1 MSDKLMKKTVIE
13 SAAES
18 MRPENYPVDRV
29 RMPMSLTS
37 SLSNRVETSNTR
49 LLWAGV
55 FVLVSLAI
63 AVVLFLNFET
73 LLQKV
78 FYTLAFLYVCFLILR
93 YPFLKEHKY
102 RAQFLDRRKNDYR
115 LELSDLWGIASIS
128 EGGFCIFKDKSIG
141 YFIILNKGSLV
152 GSTEE
157 HKRQHDRAVS
167 DALNYA
173 RSRGVTIAYIDL
185 MDTRGG
191 DFRIRQDKQIAKANA
206 TPFTGLNE
214 LNGSIL
220 DYLDEKSKGS
230 SISYDIIRFSTH
242 NLNEKDLYNTLD
254 KFLGLIL
261 QGMYT
266 GRGIA
271 NKQDIGVIVKSYF
284 NLKDFSVDDAVS
296 SVYSGQV
303 MRGWKILS
311 RTFEDGTEEVFEKSS
326 YERSLAMQY
335 SRQVRSALV
344 KSKQERAERVRQE
357 KMKKRR
363 GVPAADN
370 KEKVNEVSTFDPFQ
384 SESFGAGKLDEV
396 SRSEVVVSQGDSQDD
411 SQAYS
416 PFG

>member
-157 HKRQHDRAVS
+157 HKRQHDKAVS

-185 MDTRGG
+185 MDNRGG
-191 DFRIRQDKQIAKANA
+191 DFRIRQAKQIAKANA
-206 TPFTGLNE
+206 TPFMGLNE

-284 NLKDFSVDDAVS
+284 NLKDFSIDDAVS

-357 KMKKRR
+357 KMRKRR
-363 GVPAADN
+363 GVPVSSND
-370 KEKVNEVSTFDPFQ
+370 EKVDEFSTFDPFQ
-384 SESFGAGKLDEV
+384 SEDFGVGKSEV
-396 SRSEVVVSQGDSQDD
+396 SRSEVVVSQGDFQDD
-411 SQAYS
+411 SQSYS

>member
-115 LELSDLWGIASIS
+115 LELLDLWGIASIS

-157 HKRQHDRAVS
+157 HKRQHDKAVS

-185 MDTRGG
+185 MDNRGG
-191 DFRIRQDKQIAKANA
+191 DLRIRQAKQIAKANA

-284 NLKDFSVDDAVS
+284 NLKDFSIDDAVS

-363 GVPAADN
+363 GVPVSDTG
-370 KEKVNEVSTFDPFQ
+370 EEINEVSAFDPFQ
-384 SESFGAGKLDEV
+384 SEGFGTGKSNEV
-396 SRSEVVVSQGDSQDD
+396 SRSEAVVSQGDSQDD

>member
-63 AVVLFLNFET
+63 AVFLFLNFET

-115 LELSDLWGIASIS
+115 LELLDLWGIASIP

-157 HKRQHDRAVS
+157 HKRQHDKAVS

-185 MDTRGG
+185 MDNRGG
-191 DFRIRQDKQIAKANA
+191 DLRIRQAKQIAKANA

-284 NLKDFSVDDAVS
+284 NLKDFSIDDAVS

-363 GVPAADN
+363 GVPVSDTG
-370 KEKVNEVSTFDPFQ
+370 EEINEVSAFDPFQ
-384 SESFGAGKLDEV
+384 SEGFGTGKSNEV
-396 SRSEVVVSQGDSQDD
+396 SRSEAVVSQGDSQDD

>member
-1 MSDKLMKKTVIE
+1 MSDKLLKKTVIE

-55 FVLVSLAI
+55 FVLVALAI

-157 HKRQHDRAVS
+157 HKRQHDKAVS

-173 RSRGVTIAYIDL
+173 RSRGVTLAYIDL
-185 MDTRGG
+185 MDNRGG
-191 DFRIRQDKQIAKANA
+191 DFRIRQAKQIAKENA

-254 KFLGLIL
+254 KFLGMIL

-284 NLKDFSVDDAVS
+284 NLKDFNIDDAVS

-344 KSKQERAERVRQE
+344 KSKQERAERVKKEQR
-357 KMKKRR
+357 KKRQ
-363 GVPAADN
+363 GVFVPE
-370 KEKVNEVSTFDPFQ
+370 EKQEDVLTFDPFQ
-384 SESFGAGKLDEV
+384 SSDVGVGESCEV
-396 SRSEVVVSQGDSQDD
+396 SRSESSVVEDD
-411 SQAYS
+411 SQSYS

>member
-157 HKRQHDRAVS
+157 HKRQHDKAVS
-167 DALNYA
+167 NALNYA

-185 MDTRGG
+185 MDNLGG
-191 DFRIRQDKQIAKANA
+191 DFRIRQAKQIAKANA

-284 NLKDFSVDDAVS
+284 NLKDFSIDDAVS

-303 MRGWKILS
+303 MRGWKVLS

-335 SRQVRSALV
+335 YRQVRSALV

-363 GVPAADN
+363 GVPISDN
-370 KEKVNEVSTFDPFQ
+370 KEKADEVSTFDPFQ
-384 SESFGAGKLDEV
+384 SESFGAGKSDEV
-396 SRSEVVVSQGDSQDD
+396 SRSEVVVSQGDFQDD